1 MRRLLGSFERS
12 LSLLNA
18 ITDGVIAQGS
28 NNQLVYMNDAVARMG
43 GYESAEAALS
53 VSLTELTERL
63 QIVGDEGQV
72 LTPSQL
78 PGYAAANGQEVPER
92 EYRYHDA
99 KTGETAWLAI
109 KAHPVISAEGG
120 IQFAVSI
127 LRDVTQRKQLEAQSI
142 ELLAE
147 RERVKVLQRFVSD
160 MSHDF
165 RTPLAILSSSLY
177 LMQKNTDPDKQKEH
191 ALKATHQIQRM
202 EKLLSE
208 LLQSARLDENK
219 VAFHLREIDVNTF
232 LEPIINEYNTI
243 AVDKDIHIC
252 FVPKTDG
259 CEANLDA
266 VEFDH
271 AFRNLMEN
279 AIAYTLNGGSITIK
293 TGTLANETFI
303 SVEDTGIGISSHDL
317 PHIFERF
324 YRADQARS
332 TNTGGNGLG
341 LSIVKRIIEGH
352 KGSVD
357 VQSEPGTGTKFVIR
371 LPSPQAANAQIDNV
385 WCSEPKVDVHNQ

>member
-18 ITDGVIAQGS
+18 ITDGVIAQDG
-28 NNQLVYMNDAVARMG
+28 NNQLLYINDAVAHMG
-43 GYESAEAALS
+43 GFESAEAALS
-53 VSLTELTERL
+53 LSLKELTERL
-63 QIVGDEGQV
+63 QIIDDEGQI

-78 PGYAAANGQEVPER
+78 PGHAAVNGQEVPEL

-99 KTGETAWLAI
+99 KTGETAWLTI
-109 KAHPVISAEGG
+109 KAHPVISADGDV
-120 IQFAVSI
+120 QFAVSI
-127 LRDVTQRKQLEAQSI
+127 LRDITQRKQLEAQSI

-177 LMQKNTDPDKQKEH
+177 LMQKNTDPEKQKEH

-202 EKLLSE
+202 ERLLSE

-219 VAFHLREIDVNTF
+219 VAFHLRQIDVNAF

-243 AVDKDIHIC
+243 AVDKDINIQ
-252 FVPKTDG
+252 FVPKSDS
-259 CEANLDA
+259 CIASLDT

-279 AIAYTLNGGSITIK
+279 AIAYTDRGGSITIQ
-293 TGTLANETFI
+293 TGRLANEAFI
-303 SVEDTGIGISSHDL
+303 SIKDTGIGISSNDL

-352 KGSVD
+352 QGSID
-357 VQSEPGTGTKFVIR
+357 VQSELGSGTKFVIK
-371 LPSPQAANAQIDNV
+371 LPTPSPTGTQINEV
-385 WCSEPKVDVHNQ
+385 TCSEPNIDVQNQ

>member
-18 ITDGVIAQGS
+18 ITDGVIAQDG
-28 NNQLVYMNDAVARMG
+28 NNQLLYLNDAAARMG
-43 GYESAEAALS
+43 GYPSAEMALS

-63 QIVGDEGQV
+63 QLVDDEGHV
-72 LTPSQL
+72 LMPSEL
-78 PGYAAANGQEVPER
+78 PGHAVINGQEVPER
-92 EYRYHDA
+92 EYQYHDSRS
-99 KTGETAWLAI
+99 GETAWLAI
-109 KAHPVISAEGG
+109 KAHPVFSPEGG
-120 IQFAVSI
+120 TQFAVSI
-127 LRDVTQRKQLEAQSI
+127 LRDITQRKQLEAQSI

-177 LMQKNTDPDKQKEH
+177 LMQKNTDPEKQKEH
-191 ALKATHQIQRM
+191 ALKAAHQIQRM
-202 EKLLSE
+202 ERLLNE

-219 VAFHLREIDVNTF
+219 VAFHLRQIDVNVF
-232 LEPIINEYNTI
+232 LEPIINEYHTI
-243 AVDKDIHIC
+243 AVDKDIRIQ
-252 FVPKTDG
+252 FLPKTDG
-259 CEANLDA
+259 STANLDT

-279 AIAYTLNGGSITIK
+279 AIAYTHNGGIITIQ
-293 TGTLANETFI
+293 TGSLADETYI
-303 SVEDTGIGISSHDL
+303 SIEDTGIGISSNDL
-317 PHIFERF
+317 QHIFERF

-341 LSIVKRIIEGH
+341 LSIVKRIVEGH
-352 KGSVD
+352 KGTID
-357 VQSEPGTGTKFVIR
+357 VQSEVGVGTKFIIR
-371 LPSPQAANAQIDNV
+371 LPTPPDLPIDEMKSREANVNI
-385 WCSEPKVDVHNQ
+385 PNQ

>member
-18 ITDGVIAQGS
+18 ITDGVIAQDG
-28 NNQLVYMNDAVARMG
+28 NNQLLYVNDAVARMG
-43 GYESAEAALS
+43 GYDSAEAALNL
-53 VSLTELTERL
+53 SLTELTERL
-63 QIVGDEGQV
+63 RIVDDEGQV

-78 PGYAAANGQEVPER
+78 PGYAALNGQEVPER
-92 EYRYHDA
+92 EYRYHNS
-99 KTGETAWLAI
+99 KSGETAWLAI
-109 KAHPVISAEGG
+109 KAHPVFLPEGG
-120 IQFAVSI
+120 IQFTVSI
-127 LRDVTQRKQLEAQSI
+127 LRDITQRKQLEAQSN

-177 LMQKNTDPDKQKEH
+177 LMQKNTDPEKQKAH
-191 ALKATHQIQRM
+191 AVKATHQIQRM

-219 VAFHLREIDVNTF
+219 VAFHLRQIDVNVF

-243 AVDKDIHIC
+243 AVDKDIHIQ
-252 FVPKTDG
+252 FLPKTDG
-259 CEANLDA
+259 CIANLDT

-279 AIAYTLNGGSITIK
+279 AIAYTHSKGSITIQ
-293 TGTLANETFI
+293 TGKIANETFI
-303 SVEDTGIGISSHDL
+303 SIEDTGIGISPHDL

-352 KGSVD
+352 EGSID
-357 VQSEPGTGTKFVIR
+357 VRSEAGIGTTFVIR
-371 LPSPQAANAQIDNV
+371 LPSQQATDSASDEIKY
-385 WCSEPKVDVHNQ
+385 SEPNVNLRNQ